1 MKRITHIVFLL
12 LLLLLV
18 PSACRRS
25 VMEQDMPLGEDAV
38 PYGTPVTLT
47 IPFGG
52 TELYEVEVGTK
63 AEAAGVNETHIHD
76 LYVMIFDLE
85 DKINEGDIV
94 NSPRKIYGRY
104 FSYEHKKESLSEL
117 NAESNECWYVDNKTI
132 EGVVPAVAKTVGAV
146 KLSTI
151 SCPHAKVVVIA
162 NVSNALTNLDGE
174 EPLDRLNAVSHY
186 NELKGIQV
194 CLEQDIVNRK
204 DLFLMT
210 GELGDDVDGVSTA
223 SMRWNRPAPNESEYN
238 PTYKISLTPVD
249 AKVKFRVK
257 VNPAF
262 ISAATP
268 VYWQVCSAPDRCY
281 LYDNFD
287 GVKAPP
293 ETKYFESQQYYF
305 EGEETEDVDTNGDGI
320 DDTTYTYY
328 TFCFYVLENR
338 FAAHQHAENYY
349 QRELREKGDSGED
362 GYFGPSGP
370 DSGSFGTHYVN
381 NGDWLFAPSYGTYV
395 QFDLVLTLTPD
406 GIQAI
411 RDYEPEGMDPNDL
424 DPEGMKIT
432 QALTSDAIFTVHL
445 GDFGTSDKSGSYNFD
460 QYYTE
465 RGNFYTYNVTINNTR
480 SIYAEVMYDREVQ
493 AGQEGF
499 LLLTDS
505 EIINADCHYEYHQI
519 QFTYRPDMSQKKFSW
534 YVKTPFGEG
543 GPVVTPHLDGTYT
556 YDASGLDYLW
566 VMFGVNDQVSPDYTV
581 SEGGL
586 DPDPVS
592 YPDENGAPGDRICPY
607 TKKRHAYPGDNH
619 YDPTWKPGQTVAIG
633 VPCDDDPVNRL
644 RPDIMD
650 ITQLIEY
657 IFYQTDEKRN
667 KRANDFIDDDES
679 DDIPPVI
686 RVTAFINEYYYESD
700 PTVDNAPVNPDLW
713 RRFVNAQP
721 RELHI
726 LADAQQ
732 SRDRKSDVILSSHS
746 IIQQSI
752 QTIYNIYAANLH
764 SLWGTEHQD
773 EMRKRTDG
781 WPYWPKLHPT
791 IPFTG
796 SNHDGR
802 AGKYDTIG
810 KENGRLNSAYIW
822 GFYSSQ
828 GKGGTETE
836 STGEPGDPMGWD
848 TYLHYH
854 VNNNTPELKEAYHGM
869 AYSCLTRNRDNN
881 GNGVIDRDEVRW
893 YLAACNQLVGMW
905 VGNESLSID
914 ARLYR
919 PEERQWRAHV
929 FSSTDWRLSWSE
941 EGGGA
946 TDYSTEF
953 NGQWRAW
960 NSQDLASKGES
971 VRCLRNI
978 GTYTDG
984 SGNTQEITG
993 APYDEQPD
1001 QYFVITPTPNNNDP
1015 AGTHYTFEFDNLNP
1029 KSLREL
1035 SESELP
1041 YHDQFNVA
1049 NCVYLKFET
1058 QSREDELSMPWADG
1072 FDYPFYENLED
1083 VNPTV
1088 TRLGYNPYCP
1098 QGYRF
1103 PNQSEQLL
1111 MSLYLPDNYRT
1122 KDGLGRTAYDY
1133 LPNGETT
1140 LTTVY
1145 KKEDIPINPK
1155 TGKQYGAVSHYRPSR
1170 TYYDRGQ
1177 YGLYT
1182 AGFNYEDD
1190 PGNMGETYVKN
1201 REQGKTGWAW
1211 SDKLHNANTTD
1222 HMTRSRCVRDK
1233 DMTGTI
1239 EGGLLMKDVLYP
1251 GDEVPLS
1258 FSFYSTGSSFISA
1271 SLKFCY
1277 TDGSGVYHER
1287 DIPVQSTPTG
1297 FQFLSN
1303 QTVTIPTLSTMGFA
1317 LDPALL
1323 DNNEGA
1329 LRKMKFKVTLRNAY
1343 VTETFEQPFT
1353 LGNPL
1358 EDISLTLKG
1367 EEGYEN
1373 ELYPGAVK
1381 IADIDFS
1388 SKANTCKLHSLSV
1401 DLEYTDK
1408 NGATQTVS
1416 GSALGFPSFTAD
1428 SSLEYKYLDRSLSIP
1443 NLGSGSGQL
1452 NFNLADLDD
1461 NEKNSARFVITVY
1474 DKGGSSKELIVPA
1487 KLANPLMVTD
1497 AFVLTD
1503 ALNSKIYP
1511 SDQNHVTV
1519 GVRSKA
1525 SSINLS
1531 SVSMALCYGV
1541 STVIPIG
1548 GIPALEGT
1556 VKTYGMTNQAIT
1568 IPALASMTGLTVNSL
1583 ETGEPATIRLTVTAG
1598 GYTKMF
1604 ETGALT
1610 ISHPIAA
1617 TTYTIDS
1624 ANDKI
1629 YPGDSNTVTLN
1640 FSSMGNTPRNLSTVT
1655 VQLYDGATPMGD
1667 PIVSESGINNT
1678 SFSSSGS
1685 VDIPTLGDLGLDVAA
1700 LDPGTEYTLKAI
1712 ITNVD
1717 DITRT
1722 IDKTLTLSNP
1732 ISGSFSVPAGYV
1744 YAADNNTLNFSVS
1757 SLAKTSTLSSV
1768 SFKVTYTGIDGAT
1781 HDVTSG
1787 FSIPGPSGKTY
1798 SGDKTVTFPVLT
1810 LTPETDAADTSLPV
1824 TLTATF
1830 TDDGG
1835 ITREIPCNNV
1845 PIRSHVNAPVVQIP
1859 SDYSGSSPSF
1869 VFPVKA
1875 KLGDAVA
1882 NYTVSAM
1889 KLQWKKNGETVWST
1903 DTYDFYESDAAF
1915 QTVSDASTRASL
1927 SLSTGS
1933 YINYRAMSIC
1943 STDGT
1948 AVFSPVWS
1956 MWLARYNYVLSNNTS
1971 KWSFDIQN
1979 LDIPGGDFI
1988 QTSITATQGY
1998 NVETNKR
2005 SDNKFELIGFGAG
2018 DSEAVFYEYTKSA
2031 VGDKTIHVQR
2041 RDGGLQ
2047 IYGWWKNKDGWRWK
2061 KYNSISGPFNIL
2073 FNSNGLYYQN
2083 SNLYDPTL
2091 VANPDDN
2098 ANTDDNLTLNITNLI
2113 NATRMQVGS
2122 AQGVERPYSATYHF
2136 VRVVRKYEIPEP

>member
-63 AEAAGVNETHIHD
+63 AEAAGANETHIHD

-104 FSYEHKKESLSEL
+104 FSYEHKTASLSEL

-151 SCPHAKVVVIA
+151 SCPNAKVVVIA

-210 GELGDDVDGVSTA
+210 GELGDDVTGVSTA
-223 SMRWNRPAPNESEYN
+223 SMRWNSPAPNESEYN
-238 PTYKISLTPVD
+238 PTYQISLTPVD

-268 VYWQVCSAPDRCY
+268 VYWQVCNAPDRCY

-406 GIQAI
+406 GIDAI
-411 RDYEPEGMDPNDL
+411 RNYEPEGMDPEDL

-445 GDFGTSDKSGSYNFD
+445 GDFGKSAPKVDDELGTDYDFD
-460 QYYTE
+460 EYYTE

-566 VMFGVNDQVSPDYTV
+566 VMFGVNDQVDPSYTV
-581 SEGGL
+581 SEGGP

-619 YDPTWKPGQTVAIG
+619 YDPTWKPGQTVAVG

-667 KRANDFIDDDES
+667 KRANDFIDDNES

-796 SNHDGR
+796 GNHDGR
-802 AGKYDTIG
+802 AGLYDVIG

-854 VNNNTPELKEAYHGM
+854 VNNNTPELKEEYHGM

-953 NGQWRAW
+953 TGQWRAW
-960 NSQDLASKGES
+960 NSQDLASRGES

-1035 SESELP
+1035 SENELP

-1122 KDGLGRTAYDY
+1122 KDGLNRTAYDC
-1133 LPNGETT
+1133 LPPSKVPP
-1140 LTTVY
+1140 LVTVY
-1145 KKEDIPINPK
+1145 TNAEKNELTAAGYKVI
-1155 TGKQYGAVSHYRPSR
+1155 SHYRPSR

-1190 PGNMGETYVKN
+1190 PGNMGETFVKK

-1211 SDKLHNANTTD
+1211 SEKLHNANTTD
-1222 HMTRSRCVRDK
+1222 PMTRSRCVRDK

-1251 GDEVPLS
+1251 GDEVPIS

-1388 SKANTCKLHSLSV
+1388 SKANTCKLHSLSIN
-1401 DLEYTDK
+1401 LKYTDK
-1408 NGATQTVS
+1408 NGDEQTVS
-1416 GSALGFPSFTAD
+1416 GAALGFPSFTAD

-1531 SVSMALCYGV
+1531 SISMALCYGV

-1556 VKTYGMTNQAIT
+1556 VKTYSMTNQAIT

-1604 ETGALT
+1604 ETDALT

-1810 LTPETDAADTSLPV
+1810 LTPETYAADTSLPV

-1859 SDYSGSSPSF
+1859 ESFTSTPSGGD
-1869 VFPVKA
+1869 FPNLDFPAQA
-1875 KLGDAVA
+1875 KLGDAVVG
-1882 NYTVSAM
+1882 YTVSAL
-1889 KLQWKKNGETVWST
+1889 KLQWKKNGVTVWSNVSL
-1903 DTYDFYESDAAF
+1903 DESDNGF
-1915 QTVSDASTRASL
+1915 QTLNTSELAGLTIAS
-1927 SLSTGS
+1927 GS

-1948 AVFSPVWS
+1948 AVYSPVWS
-1956 MWLARYNYVLSNNTS
+1956 MAFQKYKYKADGSASWVDTY
-1971 KWSFDIQN
+1971 
-1979 LDIPGGDFI
+1979 PG
-1988 QTSITATQGY
+1988 TSIRSTGAFVQASINSTPENRNKDEFLGIGTYDAYMDKNNASPKKTLHTYWRNDKGTRNLRFLGWNPGTTYQNIDVHYDAPNLILLLNKNGYYYNGTAADFTGSISSDNGHSEYLQENFDNIIDATSLKIGSTQGQ
-1998 NVETNKR
+1998 NR
-2005 SDNKFELIGFGAG
+2005 S
-2018 DSEAVFYEYTKSA
+2018 KS
-2031 VGDKTIHVQR
+2031 
-2041 RDGGLQ
+2041 
-2047 IYGWWKNKDGWRWK
+2047 W
-2061 KYNSISGPFNIL
+2061 FNFIR
-2073 FNSNGLYYQN
+2073 
-2083 SNLYDPTL
+2083 
-2091 VANPDDN
+2091 
-2098 ANTDDNLTLNITNLI
+2098 I
-2113 NATRMQVGS
+2113 
-2122 AQGVERPYSATYHF
+2122 
-2136 VRVVRKYEIPEP
+2136 VRQYEIPEP

>member
-1 MKRITHIVFLL
+1 MTMKRITHIVFLL

-104 FSYEHKKESLSEL
+104 FSYEHKTESLSEL

-186 NELKGIQV
+186 NELKGIQI

-210 GELGDDVDGVSTA
+210 GELGDDVTGVSTA
-223 SMRWNRPAPNESEYN
+223 SMRWNSPAPNESEYN
-238 PTYKISLTPVD
+238 PTYQISLTPVD

-257 VNPAF
+257 VKPEY

-268 VYWQVCSAPDRCY
+268 VYWQVCNAPDRCY

-338 FAAHQHAENYY
+338 FAAHQHADNYY

-395 QFDLVLTLTPD
+395 QFDLVLTLTPA
-406 GIQAI
+406 GIDAI
-411 RDYEPEGMDPNDL
+411 RNYEPEGMDPDDL

-445 GDFGTSDKSGSYNFD
+445 GDFGTSDKSGTYNFD
-460 QYYTE
+460 EYYTE
-465 RGNFYTYNVTINNTR
+465 RGNYYTYNVTINNTR

-519 QFTYRPDMSQKKFSW
+519 QFAYRPDMSQKKFSW

-543 GPVVTPHLDGTYT
+543 GPVVTPHLDGSYT

-566 VMFGVNDQVSPDYTV
+566 VMFGVNDQVDPSYTV
-581 SEGGL
+581 SEGGP

-607 TKKRHAYPGDNH
+607 SKKRHAYPGDNH
-619 YDPTWKPGQTVAIG
+619 YDPTWKPGQTVAVG

-667 KRANDFIDDDES
+667 KRANDFIDDNES

-796 SNHDGR
+796 GNHDGR
-802 AGKYDTIG
+802 AGAYDVIG

-836 STGEPGDPMGWD
+836 STGEPGDPMGWE

-854 VNNNTPELKEAYHGM
+854 VNNNTPELKEEYHGM

-953 NGQWRAW
+953 TGQWRAW

-1035 SESELP
+1035 SENELP

-1122 KDGLGRTAYDY
+1122 KDGLNRTAYDC
-1133 LPNGETT
+1133 LPPSKVPP
-1140 LTTVY
+1140 LVTVY
-1145 KKEDIPINPK
+1145 TNAEKNELTAAGYKVI
-1155 TGKQYGAVSHYRPSR
+1155 SHYRPSR

-1190 PGNMGETYVKN
+1190 PGNMGETFVKK

-1211 SDKLHNANTTD
+1211 SEKLHNANTTD
-1222 HMTRSRCVRDK
+1222 PMTRSRCVRDK

-1251 GDEVPLS
+1251 GDEVPIS

-1303 QTVTIPTLSTMGFA
+1303 QTITVPTLSTMGFA
-1317 LDPALL
+1317 LEPHLL
-1323 DNNEGA
+1323 DDNEGA

-1388 SKANTCKLHSLSV
+1388 SKANTCKLHSLSIG
-1401 DLEYTDK
+1401 LEYTDK
-1408 NGATQTVS
+1408 NGETQTVS
-1416 GSALGFPSFTAD
+1416 GAALGFPSFTAD
-1428 SSLEYKYLDRSLSIP
+1428 ASLEYKYLNRSLSIP
-1443 NLGSGSGQL
+1443 DLGSGSGQL

-1461 NEKNSARFVITVY
+1461 NER
-1474 DKGGSSKELIVPA
+1474 
-1487 KLANPLMVTD
+1487 
-1497 AFVLTD
+1497 
-1503 ALNSKIYP
+1503 
-1511 SDQNHVTV
+1511 
-1519 GVRSKA
+1519 
-1525 SSINLS
+1525 
-1531 SVSMALCYGV
+1531 
-1541 STVIPIG
+1541 
-1548 GIPALEGT
+1548 
-1556 VKTYGMTNQAIT
+1556 
-1568 IPALASMTGLTVNSL
+1568 
-1583 ETGEPATIRLTVTAG
+1583 IR
-1598 GYTKMF
+1598 
-1604 ETGALT
+1604 
-1610 ISHPIAA
+1610 H
-1617 TTYTIDS
+1617 
-1624 ANDKI
+1624 
-1629 YPGDSNTVTLN
+1629 
-1640 FSSMGNTPRNLSTVT
+1640 
-1655 VQLYDGATPMGD
+1655 
-1667 PIVSESGINNT
+1667 
-1678 SFSSSGS
+1678 
-1685 VDIPTLGDLGLDVAA
+1685 
-1700 LDPGTEYTLKAI
+1700 
-1712 ITNVD
+1712 
-1717 DITRT
+1717 
-1722 IDKTLTLSNP
+1722 
-1732 ISGSFSVPAGYV
+1732 
-1744 YAADNNTLNFSVS
+1744 
-1757 SLAKTSTLSSV
+1757 
-1768 SFKVTYTGIDGAT
+1768 
-1781 HDVTSG
+1781 
-1787 FSIPGPSGKTY
+1787 
-1798 SGDKTVTFPVLT
+1798 
-1810 LTPETDAADTSLPV
+1810 
-1824 TLTATF
+1824 
-1830 TDDGG
+1830 
-1835 ITREIPCNNV
+1835 
-1845 PIRSHVNAPVVQIP
+1845 
-1859 SDYSGSSPSF
+1859 
-1869 VFPVKA
+1869 
-1875 KLGDAVA
+1875 
-1882 NYTVSAM
+1882 
-1889 KLQWKKNGETVWST
+1889 
-1903 DTYDFYESDAAF
+1903 
-1915 QTVSDASTRASL
+1915 ASL
-1927 SLSTGS
+1927 
-1933 YINYRAMSIC
+1933 
-1943 STDGT
+1943 
-1948 AVFSPVWS
+1948 
-1956 MWLARYNYVLSNNTS
+1956 
-1971 KWSFDIQN
+1971 
-1979 LDIPGGDFI
+1979 
-1988 QTSITATQGY
+1988 
-1998 NVETNKR
+1998 
-2005 SDNKFELIGFGAG
+2005 
-2018 DSEAVFYEYTKSA
+2018 
-2031 VGDKTIHVQR
+2031 
-2041 RDGGLQ
+2041 
-2047 IYGWWKNKDGWRWK
+2047 
-2061 KYNSISGPFNIL
+2061 
-2073 FNSNGLYYQN
+2073 
-2083 SNLYDPTL
+2083 
-2091 VANPDDN
+2091 
-2098 ANTDDNLTLNITNLI
+2098 
-2113 NATRMQVGS
+2113 
-2122 AQGVERPYSATYHF
+2122 
-2136 VRVVRKYEIPEP
+2136 

>member
-1 MKRITHIVFLL
+1 
-12 LLLLLV
+12 
-18 PSACRRS
+18 
-25 VMEQDMPLGEDAV
+25 MPLGEDAV

-76 LYVMIFDLE
+76 LYVMIFDL
-85 DKINEGDIV
+85 DQLVSEGDFED
-94 NSPRKIYGRY
+94 SPRKIYGRY
-104 FSYEHKKESLSEL
+104 FSYEHMTESLDEL
-117 NAESNECWYVDNKTI
+117 NSEPNECWYVDNKTI

-146 KLSTI
+146 KVSTI
-151 SCPHAKVVVIA
+151 SCLNAKVVVIA
-162 NVSNALTNLDGE
+162 NVSNAVTNLDGE
-174 EPLDRLNAVSHY
+174 EPLDRLNSVLHY
-186 NELKGIQV
+186 KELKGIQV

-210 GELGDDVDGVSTA
+210 GELGPVSTG
-223 SMRWNRPAPNESEYN
+223 SMEWGKIVSSITHYFDGSYEYPSSSGKYPNYQ
-238 PTYKISLTPVD
+238 IRLTPVD

-268 VYWQVCSAPDRCY
+268 VYWQVCNAPDRCY
-281 LYDNFD
+281 LYSDFD
-287 GVKAPP
+287 GVKAPAD
-293 ETKYFESQQYYF
+293 TKYFESQQYYF

-338 FAAHQHAENYY
+338 FAAHQHAEDYY

-406 GIQAI
+406 GIDAI
-411 RDYEPEGMDPNDL
+411 RNYEPVGMDPNDL

-543 GPVVTPHLDGTYT
+543 GPVVTPHQDGTYT

-566 VMFGVNDQVSPDYTV
+566 VMFGVNDQVDPSYTV
-581 SEGGL
+581 SEGGP

-607 TKKRHAYPGDNH
+607 SKKRHAYPGDNH
-619 YDPTWKPGQTVAIG
+619 YDPTWKPGQTVAVG

-679 DDIPPVI
+679 DEIPPVI

-796 SNHDGR
+796 GNHDGR
-802 AGKYDTIG
+802 AGLYDVIG

-854 VNNNTPELKEAYHGM
+854 VNNNTPELKEEYHGM

-953 NGQWRAW
+953 TGQWRAW

-1035 SESELP
+1035 SENELP

-1122 KDGLGRTAYDY
+1122 KDGLNRTAYDC
-1133 LPNGETT
+1133 LPPSKVPP
-1140 LTTVY
+1140 LVTVY
-1145 KKEDIPINPK
+1145 TNAEKNELTAAGYKSI
-1155 TGKQYGAVSHYRPSR
+1155 THYRPSR

-1182 AGFNYEDD
+1182 AGFAYEDD
-1190 PGNMGETYVKN
+1190 PGGMGETYVKN

-1222 HMTRSRCVRDK
+1222 KMTRSRCVRDK

-1277 TDGSGVYHER
+1277 TDGDKVYHER

-1303 QTVTIPTLSTMGFA
+1303 QTIAVPTLSSMG
-1317 LDPALL
+1317 LTPVLL
-1323 DNNEGA
+1323 DNDEGA

-1388 SKANTCKLHSLSV
+1388 SKANTCKLHSLSIG
-1401 DLEYTDK
+1401 LEYTDK
-1408 NGATQTVS
+1408 NGETQTVS
-1416 GSALGFPSFTAD
+1416 GAALGFPSFTAD

-1443 NLGSGSGQL
+1443 DLGSGSGQL

-1461 NEKNSARFVITVY
+1461 NEKNSAFYVVTVT
-1474 DKGGSSKELIVPA
+1474 DKGGSSKTLRVPA

-1556 VKTYGMTNQAIT
+1556 VKTYSMTNQAIA

-1685 VDIPTLGDLGLDVAA
+1685 VDIPTLGELGLDVAA

-1717 DITRT
+1717 DLTRT

-1732 ISGSFSVPAGYV
+1732 ISGSFSVPVGYV

-1810 LTPETDAADTSLPV
+1810 LTPETYAADTSLPV

-1830 TDDGG
+1830 TDSGD
-1835 ITREIPCNNV
+1835 ITKEIICNNV
-1845 PIRSHVNAPVVQIP
+1845 PIRSHVNAPVLQIP
-1859 SDYSGSSPSF
+1859 EDYSGSSPSF

-1875 KLGDAVA
+1875 KLGDAVVG
-1882 NYTVSAM
+1882 YTVSAM
-1889 KLQWKKNGETVWST
+1889 KLQWKKNGQITWTT
-1903 DTYDFYESDAAF
+1903 DTYDFDESDAAF

-1927 SLSTGS
+1927 TLSSGS

-1948 AVFSPVWS
+1948 VAYSPVCS
-1956 MWLARYNYVLSNNTS
+1956 MWFPLANWAADGTSWFYYV
-1971 KWSFDIQN
+1971 DN
-1979 LDIPGGDFI
+1979 LDFDRGDFI
-1988 QTSITATQGY
+1988 ESYMLTNNKVAKAELLGFGIGTEDNVSSVFRNGNALGESTLHVYWRSYSNPNTTIRFGGWYPKGGESDGY
-1998 NVETNKR
+1998 YYKDVSFSGQYLSLLLDKDGIYYNSTKPDLKKTLWFNHTGDGAIYGYLD
-2005 SDNKFELIGFGAG
+2005 SDNI
-2018 DSEAVFYEYTKSA
+2018 
-2031 VGDKTIHVQR
+2031 
-2041 RDGGLQ
+2041 
-2047 IYGWWKNKDGWRWK
+2047 
-2061 KYNSISGPFNIL
+2061 PNIL
-2073 FNSNGLYYQN
+2073 DSDHL
-2083 SNLYDPTL
+2083 L
-2091 VANPDDN
+2091 
-2098 ANTDDNLTLNITNLI
+2098 
-2113 NATRMQVGS
+2113 VGS
-2122 AQGVERPYSATYHF
+2122 AQGAARSKATYYF
-2136 VRVVRKYEIPEP
+2136 LRIIREYEIPEP